1 MSRRM
6 ITDPVT
12 LSDEELARE
21 AQGGSLESFEELVRR
36 YETRLYRFLARVCR
50 NDADAADLTQ
60 ETFVTAY
67 TKLERYNPAQSFA
80 TWLFIIAR
88 RKCID
93 HLRARRPVDEEAL
106 PESVD
111 EDSPAELAARRDEQA
126 DLWQRARAVLS
137 DVQFQ
142 AVWLKYV
149 EDLSV
154 AEIAGVLRRTETH
167 VKVILFRARTALAA
181 ALDVQ
186 PGGQRLAAKAAMPA
200 ASANSS
206 SGLNPESTL

>member
-1 MSRRM
+1 M
-6 ITDPVT
+6 IIDSAT

-36 YETRLYRFLARVCR
+36 YETQLYRFLARTCR
-50 NDADAADLTQ
+50 NDADGADLTQ

-80 TWLFIIAR
+80 TWLFTIAR

-93 HLRARRPVDEEAL
+93 HLRARRPVGDDAAVEL
-106 PESVD
+106 VD
-111 EDSPAELAARRDEQA
+111 ENCPAELAARRDEQS
-126 DLWQRARAVLS
+126 DLWQRARAILS
-137 DVQFQ
+137 DLQFQ

-149 EDLSV
+149 EDMSV

-167 VKVILFRARTALAA
+167 VKVILFRARTALAT

-200 ASANSS
+200 TSANSS
-206 SGLNPESTL
+206 SGLNSESTS

>member
-1 MSRRM
+1 M
-6 ITDPVT
+6 IIDSAT

-36 YETRLYRFLARVCR
+36 YETQLYRFLARTCR
-50 NDADAADLTQ
+50 NDADGADLTQ
-60 ETFVTAY
+60 ETFMTAH

-80 TWLFIIAR
+80 TWLFTIAR

-93 HLRARRPVDEEAL
+93 HLRARRPVGDEAAVEL
-106 PESVD
+106 LD
-111 EDSPAELAARRDEQA
+111 ENCPAEIAARRDEQA
-126 DLWQRARAVLS
+126 DLWQRARAILS

-154 AEIAGVLRRTETH
+154 AEIAGVLRRTQTH
-167 VKVILFRARTALAA
+167 VKVILFRARTALAV
-181 ALDVQ
+181 ALVVQ
-186 PGGQRLAAKAAMPA
+186 PGGERSFNKAPMPGTPA
-200 ASANSS
+200 DSNREFNTGPTS
-206 SGLNPESTL
+206 

>member
-1 MSRRM
+1 MT
-6 ITDPVT
+6 IDAVT
-12 LSDEELARE
+12 PSDEELARE
-21 AQGGSLESFEELVRR
+21 AQGGSLAGFEELVRR
-36 YETRLYRFLARVCR
+36 YETRLYRFLARSCR
-50 NDADAADLTQ
+50 NDADGADLTQ
-60 ETFVTAY
+60 ETFMTAY

-80 TWLFIIAR
+80 TWLFTIAR

-93 HLRARRPVDEEAL
+93 HLRARRPVDDDAAVEL
-106 PESVD
+106 VD
-111 EDSPAELAARRDEQA
+111 ENCPAELAARRDEQS

-181 ALDVQ
+181 ALDVP

-200 ASANSS
+200 TSANSS
-206 SGLNPESTL
+206 SGLNPESTS

>member
-1 MSRRM
+1 MT
-6 ITDPVT
+6 IDPVT
-12 LSDEELARE
+12 PSDEELARE
-21 AQGGSLESFEELVRR
+21 AQGGSLAGFEELVRR
-36 YETRLYRFLARVCR
+36 YETRLYRFLARACR
-50 NDADAADLTQ
+50 NDADGADLTQ
-60 ETFVTAY
+60 ETFMTAY

-80 TWLFIIAR
+80 TWLFTIAR

-93 HLRARRPVDEEAL
+93 HLRARRPVDDDAAVEL
-106 PESVD
+106 VD
-111 EDSPAELAARRDEQA
+111 ENCPAELAARRDEQS

-181 ALDVQ
+181 ALDVP

-200 ASANSS
+200 TSSNSS
-206 SGLNPESTL
+206 SGLNPESTS

>member
-1 MSRRM
+1 M
-6 ITDPVT
+6 IIDPVT
-12 LSDEELARE
+12 QSDEELARE
-21 AQGGSLESFEELVRR
+21 AQGGSRASFEELVRR
-36 YETRLYRFLARVCR
+36 YETQLYRFLARTCR
-50 NDADAADLTQ
+50 NDADGADLTQ
-60 ETFVTAY
+60 ETFMTAY
-67 TKLERYNPAQSFA
+67 VKLARYNPAQSFA

-93 HLRARRPVDEEAL
+93 HLRIRRPVGEEAAVEL
-106 PESVD
+106 VD
-111 EDSPAELAARRDEQA
+111 ENCPAEQAARRDEQS

-154 AEIAGVLRRTETH
+154 AEIAAVLRRTQTH
-167 VKVILFRARTALAA
+167 VKVILFRARTTLAV

-186 PGGQRLAAKAAMPA
+186 PGGQRLAAKATTHGMTT
-200 ASANSS
+200 SS
-206 SGLNPESTL
+206 RRPFNPGQAP

>member
-1 MSRRM
+1 MT
-6 ITDPVT
+6 IDPVT
-12 LSDEELARE
+12 QSDEALARE

-36 YETRLYRFLARVCR
+36 YETQLYRFLARTCR
-50 NDADAADLTQ
+50 NDADGADLTQ

-67 TKLERYNPAQSFA
+67 TKLERYDSAQSFA
-80 TWLFIIAR
+80 TWLFTIAR

-93 HLRARRPVDEEAL
+93 HLRARRTVGEDATVELVDENC
-106 PESVD
+106 
-111 EDSPAELAARRDEQA
+111 PAELAARRDEQS
-126 DLWQRARAVLS
+126 DLWQHARAVLS

-167 VKVILFRARTALAA
+167 VKVILFRARTTLAA

-186 PGGQRLAAKAAMPA
+186 PGGQRLAAKAALPA
-200 ASANSS
+200 TSANSS
-206 SGLNPESTL
+206 SGLNSESTS